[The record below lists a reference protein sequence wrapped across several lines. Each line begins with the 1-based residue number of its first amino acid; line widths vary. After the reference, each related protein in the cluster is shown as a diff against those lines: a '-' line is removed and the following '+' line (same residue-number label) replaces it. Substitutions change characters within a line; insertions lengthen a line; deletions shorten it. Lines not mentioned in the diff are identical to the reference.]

1 MNKTLIIGLGN
12 PILGDDGVGWV
23 VAQEVEKR
31 LSLPPFSAPPSF
43 PPNFAKFSEI
53 GGMKG
58 GRGEP
63 EGGLNIECLA
73 LAGISLMEHMIG
85 YRRVILIDSLNT
97 GQHAQGEVVTF
108 SLDSLEDL
116 LHGHSA
122 SAHDLSLKGALELGR
137 SMGADLPEDRDI
149 QIVAIEAAH
158 VYDFTEE
165 LTPEIAAAVPV
176 AVQKVMALLEES

>member
-31 LSLPPFSAPPSF
+31 LSLPPFSALSSG
-43 PPNFAKFSEI
+43 KW
-53 GGMKG
+53 
-58 GRGEP
+58 GEP
-63 EGGLNIECLA
+63 EGGLKIECLA

-85 YRRVILIDSLNT
+85 YQRVILIDSLNT

-122 SAHDLSLKGALELGR
+122 SAHDLSLKGALKMGR
-137 SMGADLPEDRDI
+137 GLGADLPEDRDI

-176 AVQKVMALLEES
+176 AVQKVIKLLETM

>member
-31 LSLPPFSAPPSF
+31 LSLPPFSAPPSS
-43 PPNFAKFSEI
+43 PPNFAELRKN

-58 GRGEP
+58 GKGD
-63 EGGLNIECLA
+63 LAIKCLA

-85 YRRVILIDSLNT
+85 YQRVILIDSLNT
-97 GQHAQGEVVTF
+97 GQYAQGEVVTF

-122 SAHDLSLKGALELGR
+122 SAHDLSLKGALKLGR
-137 SMGADLPEDRDI
+137 SMGADLPEDHDI

-165 LTPEIAAAVPV
+165 LTLEIAAAVPI
-176 AVQKVMALLEES
+176 AVQKVMELLEAM

>member
-31 LSLPPFSAPPSF
+31 LPSPPAPLP
-43 PPNFAKFSEI
+43 
-53 GGMKG
+53 GGKG
-58 GRGEP
+58 G
-63 EGGLNIECLA
+63 IQVECLA
-73 LAGISLMEHMIG
+73 LAGISLMEHMVG
-85 YRRVILIDSLNT
+85 YQRVILIDSLNT

-122 SAHDLSLKGALELGR
+122 SAHDLSLKGALKMGR
-137 SMGADLPEDRDI
+137 SLGADLPEDHDI

-165 LTPEIAAAVPV
+165 LTPEIAAAVPI